1 MSKKER
7 GISPAEIEKKP
18 ERLPVKATFSFFDAP
33 LSAKTIIHKLPLE
46 KPLTRRDIE
55 DIVIEITGRGQQEVQ
70 ESKIVNFIQN
80 VLGFYA
86 YRTQKD
92 LHFYLHLHTI
102 PDQMVTV
109 LHKKIM
115 GTSFS
120 FQDQF
125 LPILQDHLT
134 PQSLKIQKS
143 GTFCIRTSNPQCC
156 DTICL

>member
-109 LHKKIM
+109 LHKKNH
-115 GTSFS
+115 G
-120 FQDQF
+120 DQLLIPRSVF
-125 LPILQDHLT
+125 AHPSGSPHATIIKNPEEWNILYTYFESSVL
-134 PQSLKIQKS
+134 
-143 GTFCIRTSNPQCC
+143 
-156 DTICL
+156 